1 MNFQEEGPT
10 NPIFERI
17 KKIEKNDQIFL
28 KCDQTFDKLDQI
40 LENLDCISQS
50 VQCVHQY
57 AQILFHEKLKRI
69 GREGLNLLTCKILLS

>member
-28 KCDQTFDKLDQI
+28 KCDQTFDKGRLKKA
-40 LENLDCISQS
+40 LYYRNIS
-50 VQCVHQY
+50 
-57 AQILFHEKLKRI
+57 LKIVMRN
-69 GREGLNLLTCKILLS
+69 EETKTTNY